1 MRTQSDGRCWKIVIY
16 KFERFGRIEELRIH
30 GYCCGTHSVVTLCW
44 LESASDK
51 SNTICPLNTFDSSY
65 KLHAGLFIQSGR
77 KCNKVYSIQATK
89 NKTAGKVGAE
99 FIYLN
104 NTNIITNKPSQ
115 LTNMPM
121 NCDISLVTIAETIAV
136 ACKSEKREVELNL
149 LDEEIGRDQ
158 ISKC

>member
-1 MRTQSDGRCWKIVIY
+1 MLV
-16 KFERFGRIEELRIH
+16 F
-30 GYCCGTHSVVTLCW
+30 
-44 LESASDK
+44 
-51 SNTICPLNTFDSSY
+51 SS
-65 KLHAGLFIQSGR
+65 
-77 KCNKVYSIQATK
+77 KV
-89 NKTAGKVGAE
+89 AGKVGAE

-121 NCDISLVTIAETIAV
+121 NCDISLVTIATTIAV

>member
-1 MRTQSDGRCWKIVIY
+1 M
-16 KFERFGRIEELRIH
+16 
-30 GYCCGTHSVVTLCW
+30 
-44 LESASDK
+44 
-51 SNTICPLNTFDSSY
+51 
-65 KLHAGLFIQSGR
+65 
-77 KCNKVYSIQATK
+77 YSIQATK

-121 NCDISLVTIAETIAV
+121 NCDISLVTIAATIAV

-149 LDEEIGRDQ
+149 LDEEIGRDR
-158 ISKC
+158 ISKS

>member
-1 MRTQSDGRCWKIVIY
+1 MLV
-16 KFERFGRIEELRIH
+16 F
-30 GYCCGTHSVVTLCW
+30 
-44 LESASDK
+44 
-51 SNTICPLNTFDSSY
+51 SS
-65 KLHAGLFIQSGR
+65 
-77 KCNKVYSIQATK
+77 KV
-89 NKTAGKVGAE
+89 AGKVGAE